1 MNVSFSIM
9 LVLSQSPHPLLTLTA
24 QPQSNYEQGIL
35 QGY

>member
-9 LVLSQSPHPLLTLTA
+9 LVSAQSPHPLLTLTA
-24 QPQSNYEQGIL
+24 QPQSNYEQEIL